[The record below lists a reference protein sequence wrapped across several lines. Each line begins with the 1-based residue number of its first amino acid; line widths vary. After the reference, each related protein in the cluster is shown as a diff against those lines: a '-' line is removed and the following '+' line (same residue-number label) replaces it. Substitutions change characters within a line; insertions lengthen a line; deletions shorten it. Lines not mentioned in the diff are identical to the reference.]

1 MKRIVL
7 LLTAMVLA
15 FTLTACQGKIED
27 VRVDIGPSEIYS
39 EEEIDDAV
47 YETLTYFQREFG
59 GCSLTRLEYIES
71 KSADAAAEW
80 AKQYDADQAIV
91 LVSTFEV
98 TGKTDG
104 SLAYGETYQNWQ
116 WILVRNNGGK
126 WQVKTC
132 GY

>member
-1 MKRIVL
+1 MKRIFL

-47 YETLTYFQREFG
+47 YEILTYFRREFG

-116 WILVRNNGGK
+116 WILVRNNSGK

>member
-7 LLTAMVLA
+7 LFTAMALA

-27 VRVDIGPSEIYS
+27 VRVNIGPSGIYS

-47 YETLTYFQREFG
+47 YETLIYFQREFS
-59 GCSLTRLEYIES
+59 GCSLTELNYIES
-71 KSADAAAEW
+71 ENIDAADEW
-80 AKQYDADQAIV
+80 AAQYDADRAIV
-91 LVSTFEV
+91 LTSTFKV
-98 TGKTDG
+98 IGKTDG
-104 SLAYGETYQNWQ
+104 SLAFGETYKNWQ
-116 WILVRNNGGK
+116 WILVRNNSGK

>member
-47 YETLTYFQREFG
+47 YEILGYFRREFG

-104 SLAYGETYQNWQ
+104 SLAFGETYKNWQ
-116 WILVRNNGGK
+116 WILVRKGSKG

>member
-47 YETLTYFQREFG
+47 YEILTYFRREFG

-116 WILVRNNGGK
+116 WILVRNNSGK